1 MQILSR
7 SFSMD
12 IYDKFKIIEAYF
24 KELDE
29 KTKQK
34 HGKPFFDT
42 THGIW
47 GATSMLDA
55 FELFMKLSLDEKKG
69 FVDLGSGDGRIV
81 FIAGLFTEATGIEAD
96 PQLNA
101 TALQAKGHLTKKL
114 PELERCILINADYTT
129 VQLHTYEILF
139 TFCDHAWSPNFEEK
153 LQKECKGVLLSY
165 NRIFLPEKLKKGKTY
180 WMQQIPIISY
190 HLNTPEKDLLRVF
203 ALPDEDEQDHDHH
216 NDRNT
221 RD

>member
-1 MQILSR
+1 
-7 SFSMD
+7 MD
-12 IYDKFKIIEAYF
+12 IYDKFKIIETYF

-81 FIAGLFTEATGIEAD
+81 FIAGLFAEATGIEAD

-101 TALQAKGHLTKKL
+101 TALQVKYDLMKRL
-114 PELERCILINADYTT
+114 PELERCTLINADYTT
-129 VQLHTYEILF
+129 VKLHTYEILF

-165 NRIFLPEKLKKGKTY
+165 NRIFLPQKLKKGKTY

-203 ALPDEDEQDHDHH
+203 ALPDEDEQDQDHH
-216 NDRNT
+216 NDRDA

>member
-1 MQILSR
+1 M
-7 SFSMD
+7 MD

-24 KELDE
+24 KSLDE
-29 KTKQK
+29 KIKQQ
-34 HGKPFFDT
+34 HGKPFFNT

-55 FELFMKLSLDEKKG
+55 FELFMKLSLDERKG

-81 FIAGLFTEATGIEAD
+81 FIAGLFTDACGIEAD
-96 PQLNA
+96 PTLSA
-101 TALQAKGHLTKKL
+101 VALKAKSDLLSRL
-114 PELERCILINADYTT
+114 PELHRCSFINTDYTT
-129 VQLHTYEILF
+129 ASLHSYEILF
-139 TFCDHAWSPNFEEK
+139 TFCDHPWSPSFEEK

-203 ALPDEDEQDHDHH
+203 TLPDEDEQDKSHHDHKKKH
-216 NDRNT
+216 D
-221 RD
+221 